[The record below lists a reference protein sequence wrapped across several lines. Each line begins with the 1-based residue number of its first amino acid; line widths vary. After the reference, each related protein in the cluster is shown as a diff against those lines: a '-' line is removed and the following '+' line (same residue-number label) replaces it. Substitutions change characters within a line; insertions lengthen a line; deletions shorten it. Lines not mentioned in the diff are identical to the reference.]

1 MAPPSI
7 VIVWWIHDVT
17 TGKNDVTISKNDVIL
32 VYRDVTMGFTMVYL
46 IMRAGFRASDVGRHD
61 CALLLRGDQKNF
73 FFHWRQFSRLDHT
86 VVGAVPERR
95 VPCCILGG

>member
-17 TGKNDVTISKNDVIL
+17 TGKNDVTTSKNDVIL

-46 IMRAGFRASDVGRHD
+46 ILGFHASDV
-61 CALLLRGDQKNF
+61 A
-73 FFHWRQFSRLDHT
+73 
-86 VVGAVPERR
+86 AA
-95 VPCCILGG
+95 ILHFCS